1 MSRFRKLSQT
11 IWHCQYHIV
20 WVPKYR
26 FKILTGKVA
35 KTVEDGVRAFSEQKG
50 CEILELNIQIDHV
63 HVVVMIPPKGVSIG
77 LCGDGQRKNCNS
89 CS

>member
-26 FKILTGKVA
+26 FRILTGKVA
-35 KTVEDGVRAFSEQKG
+35 EEVARCIRTFVDQLGGEVV
-50 CEILELNIQIDHV
+50 ELNVCIDHV
-63 HVVVMIPPKGVSIG
+63 HLLVMVPPKVSISTFVG
-77 LCGDGQRKNCNS
+77 TIKGRTAI
-89 CS
+89 